1 MKNPKPSSKISSR
14 GEELRPV
21 KLRLSRAAEA
31 ELEAIDAFS
40 FEQFGD
46 EVASTYMRRFDE
58 LFDLLRLHPLAGQEA
73 SDLGKGMRSLTHRSH
88 RILYQASNNEVLIV
102 RILHHAMDAKLALK
116 RASR

>member
-1 MKNPKPSSKISSR
+1 MKNPKPSSKTSLQ
-14 GEELRPV
+14 GEETRPV
-21 KLRLSRAAEA
+21 QLRLSSAAET

-58 LFDLLRLHPLAGQEA
+58 LFDLLRRHPLAGQEA
-73 SDLGKGMRSLTHRSH
+73 SDLGKGMRSLTHLRH
-88 RILYQASNNEVLIV
+88 RILYQAGTDDVLIV

-116 RASR
+116 RASK

>member
-14 GEELRPV
+14 GDEPRTV
-21 KLRLSRAAEA
+21 KLRLSSTAEA

-58 LFDLLRLHPLAGQEA
+58 LFDLLRRHPLAGQEA

-88 RILYQASNNEVLIV
+88 RILYQVTKDEVLIV
-102 RILHHAMDAKLALK
+102 LVLHHAMDAKLALK
-116 RASR
+116 GTAK